1 MVTKI
6 NTMHKIFIAVS
17 ALLLTTGGLQAQTN
31 GSTKEATSSQTTR
44 KQGRKAL
51 AQLHLTDAQKKQAKE
66 IRESYRK
73 QDQELRSNT
82 QLSKT
87 ELDKQLKALHQDQKE
102 KMQGILT
109 ADQKAQLAKSGRHKG
124 QDKHHPANIDQMK
137 SRLGL
142 TDEQTTQIKANRTD
156 FQTKMKAIRADQNL
170 TAEQKKEQLQT
181 LSKEQRTKMQSILTP
196 EQKAKMKMPGK
207 KNDGNTR
214 K

>member
-1 MVTKI
+1 MR
-6 NTMHKIFIAVS
+6 KIFIALS
-17 ALLLTTGGLQAQTN
+17 ALLIVTGSLQAQTQ
-31 GSTKEATSSQTTR
+31 TKDATTDHANM
-44 KQGRKAL
+44 KHGRNAM
-51 AQLHLTDAQKKQAKE
+51 AQLHLTDAQKQQAKE

-87 ELDKQLKALHQDQKE
+87 DLDKQLKALHKDQRE

-109 ADQKAQLAKSGRHKG
+109 ADQKAQLAKSGRKNNQGKHK
-124 QDKHHPANIDQMK
+124 PANIDQMK

-142 TDEQTTQIKANRTD
+142 TDEQTTQIKDNRAD

-170 TAEQKKEQLQT
+170 TADQKKEQLQA
-181 LSKEQRTKMQSILTP
+181 LSKEQHTKMQSILTP
-196 EQKAKMKMPGK
+196 EQKAKMKNFPK